1 MFLHL
6 DDHYGKQLV
15 AFVVFD
21 VLLYIAV
28 NVRINYNFFV
38 NKHPAFTNFQSIF
51 KVYNIGNNY
60 NNFSVFRCQCRR
72 FVSASHTPLVSLP
85 FSLQRFFLNFL
96 KEAFSQTY
104 FKYIYKLCKCNVVT

>member
-21 VLLYIAV
+21 VLLDIAV
-28 NVRINYNFFV
+28 NVCINYNFFV
-38 NKHPAFTNFQSIF
+38 NKHPAFTNFQTIF
-51 KVYNIGNNY
+51 KVYDILNNY
-60 NNFSVFRCQCRR
+60 DNLSVFRCQCRR
-72 FVSASHTPLVSLP
+72 FVNASHTPLVSQP
-85 FSLQRFFLNFL
+85 FSLQRLFLNFL
-96 KEAFSQTY
+96 KEAFRQTY